1 MIEDPAA
8 THLPGF
14 KLATA
19 GRILRLASPESVS
32 SSSWQAP
39 AATVAGA
46 GTAAWPALPLAAS
59 VPECIMMMAAARDS
73 DSDAPSRSRVA
84 RGAGRPGGGERGA
97 DRFRR
102 TRNDGLGDNRQSGG
116 DVAPLAVSRVLPGL
130 ATAAAAA
137 ADHQVLAI
145 TPPESASGWVTVPA
159 RLSAE
164 QALRV
169 SGPKLRLGTQA
180 GRLDPTGRPARPG
193 GPLCEESGNRT
204 GTTISTG
211 PVAD

>member
-84 RGAGRPGGGERGA
+84 RGAGRPGGGARCGQIPA
-97 DRFRR
+97 DSERR
-102 TRNDGLGDNRQSGG
+102 TRR
-116 DVAPLAVSRVLPGL
+116 
-130 ATAAAAA
+130 
-137 ADHQVLAI
+137 
-145 TPPESASGWVTVPA
+145 ESAIRRRRRAASSIPSPA
-159 RLSAE
+159 GISHSRRGRGGSSSSSYYSAG
-164 QALRV
+164 V
-169 SGPKLRLGTQA
+169 SLRLGHGASPAECRA
-180 GRLDPTGRPARPG
+180 GPASFRAKTEAG
-193 GPLCEESGNRT
+193 HSSR
-204 GTTISTG
+204 S
-211 PVAD
+211 A